1 VVSNIARVVAET
13 GIDDWKHDPWGC
25 AMAVH
30 FAICDVLDATG
41 GQGVALSNWDY
52 RRGAATVPASL
63 AELAA
68 LEDGDPAASLAAA
81 VIDGSLTVESLVSAG
96 DVLARFESLVKLAG
110 RDY

>member
-1 VVSNIARVVAET
+1 MASNVKLVIDHT

-30 FAICDVLDATG
+30 FAICDVLSAIG
-41 GQGVALSNWDY
+41 GQDGALADWDY
-52 RRGAATVPASL
+52 RAGASVPPSL

-68 LEDGDPAASLAAA
+68 LDDGDPAASLAVS
-81 VIDGSLTVESLVSAG
+81 VIDGSLTVDSLVRAG

>member
-1 VVSNIARVVAET
+1 MVSNIARVVAET
-13 GIDDWKHDPWGC
+13 GIDDWKYDPWGC
-25 AMAVH
+25 AMATH
-30 FAICDVLDATG
+30 FAICDVLDAIG
-41 GQGVALSNWDY
+41 GQGVAMSNWDY
-52 RRGAATVPASL
+52 QRGATVPASL

-68 LEDGDPAASLAAA
+68 LDDGDPAASLAAA